1 MVKRAVV
8 AMALAAIVGCA
19 TQVWVGN
26 QTATLRFGMTKQ
38 QVAATLGSPRD
49 IVVQE
54 VNGAMIET
62 WKYID
67 RTITFQDG
75 VLQAWTA
82 AVAAPTATGPATSV
96 SP

>member
-1 MVKRAVV
+1 MLKRTMVT
-8 AMALAAIVGCA
+8 MALAVTMGCA

-26 QTATLRFGMTKQ
+26 KSATLNLGMTKQ
-38 QVAATLGSPRD
+38 QVAQTLGSPRD
-49 IVVQE
+49 IIVQE
-54 VNGAMIET
+54 MNGSMVET

-67 RTITFQDG
+67 RTITFNNG

-82 AVAAPTATGPATSV
+82 AVPMPTASSVAGV